1 MKDGPVMEGGHVMTI
16 LVQDEVI
23 VIEIA
28 MYREDLILLPYVGIT
43 LAVTATKID
52 AISYIWDV
60 TAEA

>member
-23 VIEIA
+23 VIENA